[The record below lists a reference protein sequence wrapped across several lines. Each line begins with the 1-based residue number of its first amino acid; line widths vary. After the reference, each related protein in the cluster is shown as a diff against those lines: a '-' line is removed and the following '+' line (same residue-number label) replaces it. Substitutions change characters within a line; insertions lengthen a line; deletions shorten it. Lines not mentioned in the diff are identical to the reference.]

1 MADWSETCRWQR
13 LQRGVHRRL
22 LHVGEQRG
30 RYALTDVRRRG
41 SEGRRG
47 REVAGARHEKQRRG
61 DGLGDVA
68 CRLAGRHV
76 QGQLV
81 HDAFERVGG
90 RHSRQSSVVGRSDA
104 AVHGCCG
111 GVVRELEVHRSGRQ
125 PDEKPAYS
133 TEQDFWDGAAVLR
146 SSLWDKVEG
155 QVEPECS
162 QALWELTLEEANK
175 LGKGWLEGPLSK
187 DQLDAMFPEGWSPCR
202 RFAVWQGKWR
212 PIDDFSECGI
222 NACFG
227 CFERISLKALD
238 EITWACVQIFRCAV
252 TRGDVSFTL
261 QDGSSLQGRLHSAWH
276 DADKVRPLSKTY
288 DLRAAYKQLPLH
300 PSERRK
306 AVIILRD
313 PSSRRVHA
321 FVCNTLPFGSTAS
334 VLQLNRIS
342 LLLQRI
348 MCELGLVSACYY
360 DDFPSVMPSML
371 GQGSDKITHTVMQLL
386 GFDMSV
392 DKESPYS
399 PRSEMLG
406 VILDTSDEAMGAV
419 HLRNRPERS
428 EAMCKSLGEVIES
441 KKVSS
446 RELPSH
452 AGAPAVS

>member
-1 MADWSETCRWQR
+1 MRMVSSRFWKVAVSAPATDKLRRMFAPFTRLKVGPPVQDWPLLRVTVKSASAMSWFVAAVSLYIVQQLSVGIGFELAVSVHREGQGPVVVRELDAQGT
-13 LQRGVHRRL
+13 RGVQVADR
-22 LHVGEQRG
+22 VSPGEQVPS
-30 RYALTDVRRRG
+30 DVRG
-41 SEGRRG
+41 PGGGVDQVGCPAEGGDLSEHHVDGGLERDLQ
-47 REVAGARHEKQRRG
+47 VAGARHEKQRRG

-133 TEQDFWDGAAVLR
+133 SEQDFWDGAAVLR

-155 QVEPECS
+155 QVEPVYS
-162 QALWELTLEEANK
+162 QALWDLTLEEANK

-276 DADKVRPLSKTY
+276 DAD
-288 DLRAAYKQLPLH
+288 
-300 PSERRK
+300 
-306 AVIILRD
+306 
-313 PSSRRVHA
+313 
-321 FVCNTLPFGSTAS
+321 
-334 VLQLNRIS
+334 
-342 LLLQRI
+342 
-348 MCELGLVSACYY
+348 
-360 DDFPSVMPSML
+360 
-371 GQGSDKITHTVMQLL
+371 
-386 GFDMSV
+386 
-392 DKESPYS
+392 
-399 PRSEMLG
+399 
-406 VILDTSDEAMGAV
+406 
-419 HLRNRPERS
+419 
-428 EAMCKSLGEVIES
+428 
-441 KKVSS
+441 
-446 RELPSH
+446 
-452 AGAPAVS
+452 